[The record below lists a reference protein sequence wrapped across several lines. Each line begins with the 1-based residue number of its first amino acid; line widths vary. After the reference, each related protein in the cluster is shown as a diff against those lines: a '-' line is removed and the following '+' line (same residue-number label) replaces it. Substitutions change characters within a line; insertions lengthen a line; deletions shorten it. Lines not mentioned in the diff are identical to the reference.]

1 MLHIM
6 KSRGINDYDPAAV
19 IIQQRKEREEAKNQ
33 IKKSHKQLVEEIK
46 KRQGHQI
53 DTK

>member
-1 MLHIM
+1 MLQIM

-19 IIQQRKEREEAKNQ
+19 IIQQQKKREEAMNQ
-33 IKKSHKQLVEEIK
+33 TNKSHKQLLEEIK

>member
-1 MLHIM
+1 MLQIM

-19 IIQQRKEREEAKNQ
+19 ISQQHKEREEAKNQ
-33 IKKSHKQLVEEIK
+33 INKSHKQLLEEIK